1 MKKLEDIPKKN
12 IFEVPE
18 GYFEKLPGIIQA
30 RVTKPEPVAVR
41 VWVISLKYAL
51 PLIAA
56 MAVGIFWFSNQ
67 SEKSFN
73 EQLASIQTEQLIAYL
88 NDADLQIDNLSET
101 VTWDEIDLIE
111 LEEKVYSSF
120 EITGAE
126 LDLLLEEFKE
136 PENF

>member
-30 RVTKPEPVAVR
+30 RVIKPEPVR
-41 VWVISLKYAL
+41 IWVTSLKYAL
-51 PLIAA
+51 PVLAI
-56 MAVGIFWFSNQ
+56 MAFGIFWFSGN
-67 SEKSFN
+67 SEKSFD

-88 NDADLQIDNLSET
+88 NDADLQIDDLSET
-101 VTWDEIDLIE
+101 VGWNEFDLME
-111 LEEKVYSSF
+111 LENKVYATF
-120 EITGAE
+120 EITDDD
-126 LDLLLEEFKE
+126 LDLLLDEFNE